1 MIQLYSEE
9 LITACLS
16 TVKNQLTM
24 ILFPFV
30 EAASVGGS
38 SSPQLQCI
46 HSNTHTHSGDLRRL
60 LSELFQAVSAVLPR
74 INVLFSSENI
84 VMSDAIIIQ
93 TVYIAIGPFFV
104 VESGEG
110 DVKSKKDNVVLNTLG
125 NSAMRGLRLDALS
138 VIRSVRWSFVFQNH
152 HSLFV

>member
-1 MIQLYSEE
+1 
-9 LITACLS
+9 
-16 TVKNQLTM
+16 M
-24 ILFPFV
+24 ILYPFV
-30 EAASVGGS
+30 EAVGIGGL
-38 SSPQLQCI
+38 SSPQLQRL
-46 HSNTHTHSGDLRRL
+46 HSNNHPHSGDLRRL

-74 INVLFSSENI
+74 INVLFSGENI

-110 DVKSKKDNVVLNTLG
+110 DLKGKKENIVLNTLG

-138 VIRSVRWSFVFQNH
+138 VIRSVRRSTNFQNCS
-152 HSLFV
+152 SLFLDLCQS

>member
-1 MIQLYSEE
+1 
-9 LITACLS
+9 
-16 TVKNQLTM
+16 M
-24 ILFPFV
+24 ILYPFV
-30 EAASVGGS
+30 EAVGIGGL
-38 SSPQLQCI
+38 SSPQLQCL
-46 HSNTHTHSGDLRRL
+46 HSNTHPHSGDLRRL

-74 INVLFSSENI
+74 INVLFSGENI

-110 DVKSKKDNVVLNTLG
+110 DLKGKKENIVLNTLG

-138 VIRSVRWSFVFQNH
+138 VIRSVRRSTHFQNYN
-152 HSLFV
+152 SLSLDLC

>member
-1 MIQLYSEE
+1 
-9 LITACLS
+9 
-16 TVKNQLTM
+16 M

-30 EAASVGGS
+30 EAAGVGGS

-46 HSNTHTHSGDLRRL
+46 HSNTHTQSGDLRRL

-74 INVLFSSENI
+74 VNVLFSGENI

-138 VIRSVRWSFVFQNH
+138 VIRSVRWSFAFETTIH
-152 HSLFV
+152 CSPRSLPITRNSDHGS